1 METKTQWYLPL
12 IKKMEV
18 YGMEMVLLVIV
29 LAAGMLWLGF
39 MGHERA
45 KSSGDEACG
54 NPILHVAIAA
64 IAGFAALMLA
74 LGVARSDRSIFWR
87 PLLFSDG
94 CGTTGKPR
102 QDCTAGTKDRPAGG
116 IARRRGGLEGVFRCK
131 VLSRCKASLGAK
143 IFAPFLFLCYTVT
156 V

>member
-64 IAGFAALMLA
+64 IAGFAALILA
-74 LGVARSDRSIFWR
+74 GNLGGELWGVARSDRSIFWL

-102 QDCTAGTKDRPAGG
+102 QDCTAGTKD
-116 IARRRGGLEGVFRCK
+116 
-131 VLSRCKASLGAK
+131 
-143 IFAPFLFLCYTVT
+143 
-156 V
+156 

>member
-64 IAGFAALMLA
+64 IAGFAALILA
-74 LGVARSDRSIFWR
+74 GNLGGELWG
-87 PLLFSDG
+87 LLAATAVFFGVLYYFLMDAVQRANR
-94 CGTTGKPR
+94 GK
-102 QDCTAGTKDRPAGG
+102 
-116 IARRRGGLEGVFRCK
+116 IAQLER
-131 VLSRCKASLGAK
+131 K
-143 IFAPFLFLCYTVT
+143 IDQLAELLAEGED
-156 V
+156 